1 MSEGS
6 ASGDDTGGD
15 DAGEALPAPALIWC
29 PFPDSASAE
38 AVADR
43 LLDEGLI
50 ACANLLPGLRSR
62 YVWQGQRGEAE
73 EVGALLKTNAALLS
87 AAIAR
92 LASLHP
98 YDEPAILGW
107 LCDAAAPAT
116 TAWLAALTGGGAP

>member
-1 MSEGS
+1 MSEAGTS
-6 ASGDDTGGD
+6 DGDTGW
-15 DAGEALPAPALIWC
+15 ALPAPALIWC

-38 AVADR
+38 AAADT

-62 YVWQGQRGEAE
+62 FVWRGTRGAAE
-73 EVGALLKTNAALLS
+73 ETGALLKTNAALLP

-107 LCDAAAPAT
+107 HCDAAAPAT
-116 TAWLAALTGGGAP
+116 AAWLAALAGGGANGGTP

>member
-1 MSEGS
+1 MSEAGTS
-6 ASGDDTGGD
+6 TGGAA
-15 DAGEALPAPALIWC
+15 DANPAPALIWC

-38 AVADR
+38 AAADA

-62 YVWQGQRGEAE
+62 YVWQGQRGAAE
-73 EVGALLKTNAALLS
+73 EVGALLKTNAALLA

-107 LCDAAAPAT
+107 LCEAAAPAT
-116 TAWLAALTGGGAP
+116 AAWLAALSATP